1 MSERSA
7 VPSVM
12 DLNADVGERARASAD
27 GSEEEL
33 LRLVTSA
40 NVACGGHAGD
50 AETMAATL
58 TLTKR
63 LGVAAGAHPSY
74 PDRAGFGRDSMGMSP
89 AEIENAVFGQVQTL
103 AGVARWV
110 GCDLCHVKAHGALY
124 NDAARDR
131 GVAAAIARGVARW
144 SRDVVLVG
152 LAGSVMVEVFAAHGF
167 RTAAEAFVD
176 RAYEADGTLRSRKLP
191 GALIT
196 DPMRAAEQA
205 VRIAQEGLAAV
216 LDRRDV
222 TVRARTLCVH
232 SDTPDAAKI
241 AAAVREA
248 LIVLGV
254 RIVPLSAELSA

>member
-1 MSERSA
+1 MSELAA

-12 DLNADVGERARASAD
+12 DLNADVGERAKALSD
-27 GSEEEL
+27 GSEEAL

-58 TLTKR
+58 ALTKR

-74 PDRAGFGRDSMGMSP
+74 PDRAGFGRNSMGMSP
-89 AEIENAVFGQVQTL
+89 AEIENVVFEQLHTL
-103 AGVARWV
+103 AGVARWA
-110 GCDLCHVKAHGALY
+110 GCELCHVKAHGALY
-124 NDAARDR
+124 NDAAHDR
-131 GVAAAIARGVARW
+131 GIAAAIARGVARW
-144 SRDVVLVG
+144 SREVVLVG

-167 RTAAEAFVD
+167 RTAAEAFAD
-176 RAYEADGTLRSRKLP
+176 RAYEPDGTLRSRKLP

-196 DPMRAAEQA
+196 DPAQAAEQA
-205 VRIAQEGLAAV
+205 VRIAQEGLVAAF
-216 LDRRDV
+216 DRRDV

-232 SDTPDAAKI
+232 SDTPDAARI

-248 LIVLGV
+248 LVVLGV
-254 RIVPLSAELSA
+254 RLLPLRADLTA